1 MSVHLACWK
10 VAFTF
15 FLRQKVNTRVVRS
28 RQMPC
33 ESQRSLVHSI
43 SCPLVRTIHSGTN
56 SFCNELEVS
65 SKHLAKNYS
74 HIKTRL
80 IFDDFKIW
88 CGPQICV
95 QLIVL
100 FFHFQPLPP
109 LNPSISVAMPRLA
122 VKLIFL
128 SGDSEDEIFE
138 FKPDAKAVGFMV
150 LGPWRFGQKEK
161 THPLNCWFSHIFGMV
176 TDV

>member
-1 MSVHLACWK
+1 
-10 VAFTF
+10 
-15 FLRQKVNTRVVRS
+15 
-28 RQMPC
+28 
-33 ESQRSLVHSI
+33 
-43 SCPLVRTIHSGTN
+43 
-56 SFCNELEVS
+56 
-65 SKHLAKNYS
+65 
-74 HIKTRL
+74 
-80 IFDDFKIW
+80 
-88 CGPQICV
+88 V

-109 LNPSISVAMPRLA
+109 LNPSISFAMPRLA

-161 THPLNCWFSHIFGMV
+161 THPLNC
-176 TDV
+176 